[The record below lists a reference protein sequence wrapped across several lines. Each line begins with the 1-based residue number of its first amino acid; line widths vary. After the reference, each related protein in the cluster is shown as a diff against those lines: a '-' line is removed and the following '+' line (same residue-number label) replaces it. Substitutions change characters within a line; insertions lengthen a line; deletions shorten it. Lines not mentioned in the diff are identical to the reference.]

1 MPSAVV
7 LKKDVRLDV
16 PSVARPLAEALEQT
30 LNDVRLVVRRARGIF
45 QENLDDDRAR
55 TVSGLLNKLGIETA
69 VVPQSE
75 LAPPPR
81 QRFIIGGQLDKDAF
95 LAHTS
100 HLRKA
105 DPIPWSRIHFVSIGI
120 VATPQYEEFL
130 TSSNFKE
137 LPPIW
142 AIDDQ
147 EAKDDLRRKLASR
160 ALRRDHGQAMDA
172 KERARTRP
180 KLEKKEL
187 DALYRDQ
194 TRGMIDLWSFE
205 PLARWRIVRHEFCYD
220 CLGSRARKTS
230 MDNFRMLANELYSR
244 LPHAL
249 PTRITK
255 DFLSGAELHE
265 IIFDDE
271 REFERYTRWFVH
283 QAAGPN
289 PKPGVLAPGVGEQ
302 LLGPAV
308 QLLDDVESVE

>member
-16 PSVARPLAEALEQT
+16 PSVARPLAEALGLT

-45 QENLDDDRAR
+45 QENVEDERAR
-55 TVSGLLNKLGIETA
+55 TVSGLLNNLGIETV

-81 QRFIIGGQLDKDAF
+81 QRFIIGGQFSPDAF

-100 HLRKA
+100 HLRTP
-105 DPIPWSRIHFVSIGI
+105 DPIPWKDIHFVSIGI
-120 VATPQYEEFL
+120 IATPQYEEFL
-130 TSSNFKE
+130 TSSGFKE

-142 AIDDQ
+142 AIDD
-147 EAKDDLRRKLASR
+147 EETKADLRRKLASR
-160 ALRRDHGQAMDA
+160 ALKRDHGQAIDA
-172 KERARTRP
+172 KERAKTRP
-180 KLEKKEL
+180 KLDKKEL

-194 TRGMIDLWSFE
+194 TRGVIDLWSFS
-205 PLARWRIVRHEFCYD
+205 PLRRWRMVRHEFCYD
-220 CLGSRARKTS
+220 CFGPRARKTS
-230 MDNFRMLANELYSR
+230 MDNFRMLANEVFER

-249 PTRITK
+249 FTRISK
-255 DFLSGAELHE
+255 DFLAGAELHE

-283 QAAGPN
+283 QAAGPS
-289 PKPGVLAPGVGEQ
+289 PKPGVLMPGAGEQ
-302 LLGPAV
+302 LLGPV
-308 QLLDDVESVE
+308 VVPLDDVESLE